1 MRGSGVSNRMPHP
14 IKLLPM
20 DPGIIWFCLTVGFLA
35 FVAAV
40 ALGAILNARRDAVL
54 WDSRVFGRLTV
65 QIMPEGL
72 DPPPAEIPAAIA
84 VLKSLPG
91 VVSADV
97 MTKTDNLALVR
108 PWLGQNSTL
117 NSLPFPALIDV
128 KLAPGAAPDIADVQ
142 KRLLASA
149 PHAIIDDHRHWIS
162 ELGSTTNPSS
172 WMAALLLCVSVS
184 AYVSVFIS
192 ATRSQIST
200 HWNNV
205 ELIRLFGA
213 TDWRVAQLC
222 GTQSVIPVALSS
234 ATGTALCAGLF
245 ALRMVWERAPA
256 IIPPLST
263 ADLPWLA
270 FIPVAAAII
279 AWLTGH
285 LLVISALRRA

>member
-1 MRGSGVSNRMPHP
+1 
-14 IKLLPM
+14 M
-20 DPGIIWFCLTVGFLA
+20 DPGTILCVLTVGFLA
-35 FVAAV
+35 FVAAF
-40 ALGAILNARRDAVL
+40 ALGAILNARRDVVL

-108 PWLGQNSTL
+108 PWLGQNSAL
-117 NSLPFPALIDV
+117 DSLPFPALIDV
-128 KLAPGAAPDIADVQ
+128 TLAPGAAPDITDVQ

-149 PHAIIDDHRHWIS
+149 PHAIIDDHRQWIS
-162 ELGSTTNPSS
+162 ELWPTTNPSS
-172 WMAALLLCVSVS
+172 WMAALLLCVSVF
-184 AYVSVFIS
+184 AFVSVFIS
-192 ATRSQIST
+192 ATRTQIST

-222 GTQSVIPVALSS
+222 GTQPVIPVVLSS
-234 ATGTALCAGLF
+234 AAGTALCAGLF
-245 ALRMVWERAPA
+245 ALRMLLEKAPA
-256 IIPPLST
+256 IIPPLSA

-270 FIPVAAAII
+270 FIPVTAAIM

-285 LLVISALRRA
+285 LLVISALRSA